1 MSYLKASN
9 VYWNWKINCGIFNF
23 ETFGPMCVQKCIKM
37 SFPDIYL
44 CVPFFEAC
52 LITWVFNLNLQPPT
66 ESRTASFY
74 FDEYLMQKLHFF
86 ITKYNLFGRL
96 VKHIR
101 NWMSGNLRC
110 LIFICPLMSYEEVP
124 NLFLKNTSRSA
135 VSLLFTPLVFK
146 RLLIKIKDSHKT
158 LVILRYFR
166 MCKKICVDPANPLID
181 RKCHRRNS
189 SFISLVIS
197 QLRNLVKLTL

>member
-1 MSYLKASN
+1 MYQN
-9 VYWNWKINCGIFNF
+9 VVISRHLFVC
-23 ETFGPMCVQKCIKM
+23 P
-37 SFPDIYL
+37 
-44 CVPFFEAC
+44 PFACHFEAC

-146 RLLIKIKDSHKT
+146 RLLIKIKVWYKT
-158 LVILRYFR
+158 LVILRYFS
-166 MCKKICVDPANPLID
+166 CV
-181 RKCHRRNS
+181 
-189 SFISLVIS
+189 
-197 QLRNLVKLTL
+197 

>member
-1 MSYLKASN
+1 MYQN
-9 VYWNWKINCGIFNF
+9 VISRHLFVC
-23 ETFGPMCVQKCIKM
+23 P
-37 SFPDIYL
+37 
-44 CVPFFEAC
+44 PFACHFEAC

-110 LIFICPLMSYEEVP
+110 LIFICPLMSYGSAKSVSQKHFKKCSFTFIYP
-124 NLFLKNTSRSA
+124 ISFQKVTHKNK
-135 VSLLFTPLVFK
+135 SLVQNNCNPQIFFVCVDRF
-146 RLLIKIKDSHKT
+146 LLIQQIHWLT
-158 LVILRYFR
+158 ENVIAEILV
-166 MCKKICVDPANPLID
+166 
-181 RKCHRRNS
+181 S
-189 SFISLVIS
+189 
-197 QLRNLVKLTL
+197 